1 MYSHKTKNK
10 FWLYLLIHLATVSH
24 ACFSR
29 EFHQPAVGREQEIAT
44 SLCRLVQTGRRLMQ
58 PHSHTCWECL
68 RKRPV
73 APRSH
78 VIVSCA
84 VARKTAVANGV
95 KRRPVYFHASSHV
108 FCCKSDLSLWLEPY
122 LPTSGPF
129 SFMQKRTGLAPSAR
143 AYPLAWQKR

>member
-1 MYSHKTKNK
+1 MPVGPRCIVTKLKISSGFIYSFIWQLCPMPGFPENST
-10 FWLYLLIHLATVSH
+10 S
-24 ACFSR
+24 
-29 EFHQPAVGREQEIAT
+29 QQVGREQEIVA

-95 KRRPVYFHASSHV
+95 KRRPVYFHASSSHT
-108 FCCKSDLSLWLEPY
+108 FSAANLRPQPLLEPY
-122 LPTSGPF
+122 
-129 SFMQKRTGLAPSAR
+129 SFTNLRAR
-143 AYPLAWQKR
+143 